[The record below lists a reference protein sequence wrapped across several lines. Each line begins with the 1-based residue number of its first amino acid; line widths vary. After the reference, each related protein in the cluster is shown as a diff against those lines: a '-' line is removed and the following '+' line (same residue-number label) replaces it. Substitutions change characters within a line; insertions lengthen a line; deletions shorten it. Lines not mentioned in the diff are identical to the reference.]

1 MYQKSQPYD
10 VATVYWDKEW
20 DKQNFLAPFLRPND
34 PENQNLEKK
43 TPGDIRSILLYIHVY
58 HKWKSNVI
66 SWSIRW
72 DRQKLLSFWAIF
84 CPFSPL
90 TTRKIKI
97 LKKWKKC
104 LEISF
109 YRCLPQVTITWC
121 MVPEISSATDRI
133 FCQFGPFFAL
143 LTLSQPKKSLFYKN
157 EKSTRRYYHFTKVYH
172 FLYSVFCYFT
182 SLTA

>member
-1 MYQKSQPYD
+1 M
-10 VATVYWDKEW
+10 
-20 DKQNFLAPFLRPND
+20 
-34 PENQNLEKK
+34 
-43 TPGDIRSILLYIHVY
+43 PGDIRSILLYIHVY
-58 HKWKSNVI
+58 HKWKSNDI
-66 SWSIRW
+66 SWSISW
-72 DRQKLLSFWAIF
+72 DRQKLLSFWATF

-109 YRCLPQVTITWC
+109 YRCLPQMTITWC

-143 LTLSQPKKSLFYKN
+143 LTLSQPKNSLFYKN
-157 EKSTRRYYHFTKVYH
+157 EKSTWRYYYFTKVYH
-172 FLYSVFCYFT
+172 KWQSYDVWLLRYEVERERFFSFWIVFCYFT